1 MNYRH
6 AYHAGNFADVVKH
19 IALSLVLTHLRRKD
33 TPFCV
38 IDTHAGIGL
47 YDLAGVE
54 AGKTGEYQE
63 GIVRLLATT
72 GLPEGLAPYLAAVR
86 AANPGWPDLRHYP
99 GSPMI
104 ARESLR
110 PGDRLAL
117 VELHPEDVISLR
129 RLFGHDRQ
137 VGVHE
142 GDAYQALK
150 ALLPPKERRG
160 LVLIDPPFE
169 VKDEFQRIARGLTQ
183 ALKRWERGIY
193 GIWYPIKDPAPV
205 ERFLSEVAAFGLPCL
220 TAEFYRQ
227 PPDNPERLNG
237 CGLLVVNPPWKLDE
251 DLALLLPDLSR
262 RLDATGPA
270 GVRWL
275 VPLS

>member
-19 IALSLVLTHLRRKD
+19 VALSLVLTHLRRKD

-54 AGKTGEYQE
+54 AGKTGEFQE
-63 GIVRLLATT
+63 GIARLLAST
-72 GLPEGLAPYLAAVR
+72 GLPESLAPYLAAVR
-86 AANPGWPDLRHYP
+86 SANPGWPDLRHYP

-104 ARESLR
+104 AREALR

-117 VELHPEDVISLR
+117 VELHPEDAVSLR

-193 GIWYPIKDPAPV
+193 GIWYPIKDPLPV
-205 ERFLSEVAAFGLPCL
+205 ERFLGEVAAFGLPCL

-251 DLALLLPDLSR
+251 DLALLLPDLSH
-262 RLDATGPA
+262 RLGATGPA

-275 VPLS
+275 VPEN